1 MNLDLAKI
9 DAIIFDL
16 GGVILD
22 INIEGVFKKFKDA
35 GIGNGKP
42 GLEVIKTNKAFT
54 QFETGKITPAEF
66 RDEIRK
72 DSKNDFTDEVFDS
85 IWNSMLLPY
94 SKERIV
100 FLEKIRLKYRTFLMS
115 NTNIIH
121 FETYSKTLNDNFGY
135 RHLDDLFEK
144 AYYSHTSG
152 MRKPDTAFYELILK
166 ENRLIAENT
175 LFVDDFIENIKAAES
190 LNIKT
195 YHIAN
200 GNTILDLY

>member
-54 QFETGKITPAEF
+54 QFETGKITPEEF

-72 DSKNDFTDEVFDS
+72 DSKNDFTDEMFDS

-121 FETYSKTLNDNFGY
+121 FETYSKTLNDNF
-135 RHLDDLFEK
+135 
-144 AYYSHTSG
+144 
-152 MRKPDTAFYELILK
+152 
-166 ENRLIAENT
+166 
-175 LFVDDFIENIKAAES
+175 
-190 LNIKT
+190 
-195 YHIAN
+195 
-200 GNTILDLY
+200 